1 MRWTGRKL
9 SASGPTQGRFILRIG
24 WTAPLMAARSN
35 QVSFIIVRAGSAVR
49 VAETMAHEI
58 AWSVRE
64 AGMSELDATEA
75 YAASMQM
82 FELAPAS
89 WEKFSAAVTLYKTK
103 PWAKF
108 VWPLGQS
115 ENGWGR
121 PWTAMNAPFDPAAT
135 LAKVKVPVLW
145 FLGEFDHNVPS
156 AESAQRL
163 EQARLASGNKNFS
176 VLMLPQTGHSF
187 VQSSTGNNNDF
198 VMATKMVPGY
208 FSAIESWLRTNVI
221 KKR

>member
-1 MRWTGRKL
+1 
-9 SASGPTQGRFILRIG
+9 
-24 WTAPLMAARSN
+24 
-35 QVSFIIVRAGSAVR
+35 
-49 VAETMAHEI
+49 
-58 AWSVRE
+58 
-64 AGMSELDATEA
+64 MSEQDATEA

-89 WEKFSAAVTLYKTK
+89 WEKFSAAVALYKTK
-103 PWAKF
+103 PWAKI

-115 ENGWGR
+115 EKGWGR
-121 PWTAMNAPFDPAAT
+121 PWTAMNAPFDPATT

-145 FLGEFDHNVPS
+145 FLGELDHNVPS
-156 AESAQRL
+156 AESAKRL
-163 EQARLASGNKNFS
+163 EQARLASGNKNFT
-176 VLMLPQTGHSF
+176 VLTLPQTGHSF
-187 VQSSTGNNNDF
+187 VQSTTGNNNDF